1 MAESRVLNIYEK
13 LKKVQQGLKVPKSQY
28 NNFGKYYYRN
38 CEDIQ
43 EAAKPLM
50 DSVNAVLII
59 SDEIIQIGDRFY
71 VKSTAKF
78 VDCDTGNE
86 LSNSA
91 YAREDNEKKG
101 MDLSQVTG
109 STSSYARKYALNGL
123 FCIDDT
129 KDADTNSLIN
139 EEQRNEILEELAR
152 TGVGKKN
159 LLKNYN
165 LNVLEDMTKGQ
176 YDEALIVLK
185 GKPDKEKMPPP
196 VTDEEMRQMMPPED
210 MSDLPFK

>member
-43 EAAKPLM
+43 EATKPLM

-59 SDEIIQIGDRFY
+59 SDEIMQIGDRFY

-101 MDLSQVTG
+101 MDLSQITG